1 MGATRAGDRRAKR
14 AMPNLRHFERHLGDF
29 VEGLFSKTFRSGLQP
44 VEIAKRIVRE
54 MDDGKQVGVEEVWAP
69 NRFEVSLSN
78 EDAPRF
84 GQMEAALATELKRVI
99 RETAQERGWD
109 LVGPPEVAFFI
120 DKELRRGDL
129 EVEATLVE
137 GERPPEPAAP
147 TARLVVHHDGATRDV
162 PLTKEVVTIGRLA
175 DSDVV
180 LDDKGASRRHA
191 QVRTK
196 DGVSTLTD
204 LGSTNGTKLN
214 GQQVQARTLEDG
226 DRITVG
232 TTLIEYRRA

>member
-1 MGATRAGDRRAKR
+1 
-14 AMPNLRHFERHLGDF
+14 MPNLRHFERQLGDF

-109 LVGPPEVAFFI
+109 LVGPAEVAFFV

-137 GERPPEPAAP
+137 GERERPPEPAAP

-162 PLTKEVVTIGRLA
+162 PLTKEIVTIGRLA

-214 GQQVQARTLEDG
+214 GQQVQTRTLEDG

>member
-1 MGATRAGDRRAKR
+1 MGAAARENRRAR
-14 AMPNLRHFERHLGDF
+14 RPMPNLRHFERHLGDL

-78 EDAPRF
+78 DDAPRF
-84 GQMEAALATELKRVI
+84 SQMEAALATELKRVI
-99 RETAQERGWD
+99 RETAHERGWD
-109 LVGPPEVAFFI
+109 LVGPPEVEFFV

-137 GERPPEPAAP
+137 GDQLPEPAAP
-147 TARLVVHHDGATRDV
+147 TAQLVVHHDGATRSV
-162 PLTKEVVTIGRLA
+162 SLNKEVVTIGRLA

-180 LDDKGASRRHA
+180 LEDKGASRRHA

-214 GQQVQARTLEDG
+214 GQQVQTRTLEDG
-226 DRITVG
+226 DRITIG
-232 TTLIEYRRA
+232 TTLIEFRRA

>member
-1 MGATRAGDRRAKR
+1 
-14 AMPNLRHFERHLGDF
+14 MPNLRDFERHLGDL

-54 MDDGKQVGVEEVWAP
+54 MDDGKQVGVDDVWAP
-69 NRFEVSLSN
+69 NRFEVTISG

-84 GQMEAALATELKRVI
+84 SQMEAALASELKRVI
-99 RETAQERGWD
+99 RETAQERGWE
-109 LVGPPEVAFFI
+109 LVGAPEVEFFV

-129 EVEATLVE
+129 VVEASHVE
-137 GERPPEPAAP
+137 GERGQEPAVPAP
-147 TARLVVHHDGATRDV
+147 HLLIHQEGATHDV
-162 PLTKEVVTIGRLA
+162 SLNKEIVTIGRLA

-180 LDDKGASRRHA
+180 IHDKGASRRHA
-191 QVRTK
+191 QIRTK
-196 DGVSTLTD
+196 DGASTLTD

-214 GQQVQARTLEDG
+214 GQQIQTRTLEDG

-232 TTLIEYRRA
+232 TTVIEYRRA

>member
-1 MGATRAGDRRAKR
+1 MGAAAQENRRAR
-14 AMPNLRHFERHLGDF
+14 RPMPNLRHFERHLGDF

-54 MDDGKQVGVEEVWAP
+54 MDDGKQVGVDEVWAP

-78 EDAPRF
+78 DDAPRF
-84 GQMEAALATELKRVI
+84 SQMEAALATELKRVI

-109 LVGPPEVAFFI
+109 LVGPPEVEFFV

-137 GERPPEPAAP
+137 GDQPPESAAA
-147 TARLVVHHDGATRDV
+147 TAQLVVHHDGATRAV
-162 PLTKEVVTIGRLA
+162 PLNKEVVTIGRLA

-180 LDDKGASRRHA
+180 LEDKGASRRHA

-196 DGVSTLTD
+196 GGVSTLTD

-214 GQQVQARTLEDG
+214 GQQIQTRTLEDG
-226 DRITVG
+226 DRITIG
-232 TTLIEYRRA
+232 TTLIEFRRA